1 MVELGNEKLLDN
13 VKLNSEIVT
22 LLEKN
27 ALNVTCDF
35 VLIELG
41 MGSQIVVNLFW
52 KMWGDN
58 WCTWMYGEP
67 R

>member
-41 MGSQIVVNLFW
+41 MGSQIVVNLF
-52 KMWGDN
+52 
-58 WCTWMYGEP
+58 
-67 R
+67 

>member
-1 MVELGNEKLLDN
+1 MDFSILSHGNLKLLAQN
-13 VKLNSEIVT
+13 VFVT
-22 LLEKN
+22 H
-27 ALNVTCDF
+27 DF

-52 KMWGDN
+52 KMPNDN

>member
-1 MVELGNEKLLDN
+1 LLAQ
-13 VKLNSEIVT
+13 
-22 LLEKN
+22 N
-27 ALNVTCDF
+27 ALHVTHDF

-52 KMWGDN
+52 KMPSDN
-58 WCTWMYGEP
+58 WCTWIYGEP